1 MPCSRE
7 RFTTVTLLT
16 EVAVIRDAVY
26 MELINLSKPHTTG
39 GLRFSRKASVA
50 NVAQELLEN
59 TNF

>member
-26 MELINLSKPHTTG
+26 MELINLSKPPTTG
-39 GLRFSRKASVA
+39 GLRFSRKASAA
-50 NVAQELLEN
+50 NVAQKLLEN
-59 TNF
+59 INV